1 MIALLTNPLARWGII
16 AALGMA
22 ALGGTYI
29 KGRLDGSAL
38 CQLKGQT
45 DVLDVI
51 KRAQEARDRVRLG
64 PVDDGLPDTFRRD

>member
-1 MIALLTNPLARWGII
+1 MIALLVNPVTRWGII
-16 AALGMA
+16 AALGLA
-22 ALGGTYI
+22 ALGGAYT

-38 CQLKGQT
+38 CQLKGQA

-64 PVDDGLPDTFRRD
+64 PADDGLPDTFRRD